1 MQRRILIVDDDP
13 SMCKMLEEDL
23 NRRGFSVCWKTSAEE
38 GFLELGKEDFDVVL
52 TDVRMPGTG
61 GIALCERIV
70 ADRPDVPVV
79 VLTAFGSL
87 DTAVS
92 ALRAGAYDFVT
103 KPVDLDSLAHR
114 LNQAVQH
121 RELLEKVEI
130 LSRAVEESQRFGE
143 LIGTSAPMK
152 RLYELLGRIA
162 DLESSVLLTGE
173 SGTGKE
179 VVARVLHKRS
189 HRSKGP
195 FVAMNCAAMPETLLE
210 SELFGHTSGAFTDAK
225 TARKGLFVQAHS
237 GTIFLDEIA
246 EMPLALQPKLL
257 RALEARMVRP
267 LGGDREVP
275 FDVRVIAATNRDLEA
290 AVEDGRF
297 REDLFYRIN
306 VIQVEVPSLRA
317 RGGDVLLLA
326 QHFVEEF
333 ARMTDKRVTG
343 ISEPAAQKLLSYT
356 WPGNVRELRN
366 CMERAVA
373 LTRYDKLVIEDLP
386 EKVRTHST
394 QPILL
399 GGDDPS
405 ELVSMDEVER
415 RYILHILDV
424 TEGNKTA
431 AATILG
437 FDRKTL
443 YRKLERYGLHK
454 DSQEPSD

>member
-1 MQRRILIVDDDP
+1 
-13 SMCKMLEEDL
+13 
-23 NRRGFSVCWKTSAEE
+23 
-38 GFLELGKEDFDVVL
+38 
-52 TDVRMPGTG
+52 
-61 GIALCERIV
+61 
-70 ADRPDVPVV
+70 
-79 VLTAFGSL
+79 
-87 DTAVS
+87 
-92 ALRAGAYDFVT
+92 
-103 KPVDLDSLAHR
+103 
-114 LNQAVQH
+114 
-121 RELLEKVEI
+121 LEKVKV
-130 LSRAVEESQRFGE
+130 LRRAVEESQRFEE
-143 LIGTSAPMK
+143 LVGTSGPMK

-179 VVARVLHKRS
+179 VAARALHKRS

-195 FVAMNCAAMPETLLE
+195 FVAINCAAMPETLLE

-237 GTIFLDEIA
+237 GTIFLDEIV
-246 EMPLALQPKLL
+246 EMPLALQPKFL
-257 RALEARMVRP
+257 RALEERTVRP

-275 FDVRVIAATNRDLEA
+275 FDVRVISATNRDPEA

-306 VIQVEVPSLRA
+306 VIQVEIPSLRS
-317 RGGDVLLLA
+317 RGSDVLLLA
-326 QHFVEEF
+326 QHFVADF
-333 ARMTDKRVTG
+333 AAMTGKRVTG
-343 ISEPAAQKLLSYT
+343 ISESAAGRLLSYA

-373 LTRYDKLVIEDLP
+373 LTRYDKLVIEDFP
-386 EKVRTHST
+386 EKIRANRSK
-394 QPILL
+394 PILL

-405 ELVSMDEVER
+405 ELVPMEEVER

-443 YRKLERYGLHK
+443 YRKLERYGIHK
-454 DSQEPSD
+454 DSQGPSD

>member
-13 SMCKMLEEDL
+13 SMCEMLEADL
-23 NRRGFSVCWKTSAEE
+23 SRRGFSVCWKTSAEE
-38 GFLELGKEDFDVVL
+38 GFAELGKEDFDVVL

-61 GIALCERIV
+61 GIALCERVV
-70 ADRPDVPVV
+70 ANRPDVPVV
-79 VLTAFGSL
+79 VFTAFGSL
-87 DTAVS
+87 DAAVG

-114 LNQAVQH
+114 LKQAVQH
-121 RELLEKVEI
+121 RELLERVEI

-143 LIGTSAPMK
+143 LLGTSAPMK
-152 RLYELLGRIA
+152 RMYELLERIA
-162 DLESSVLLTGE
+162 DLDSSVLLIGE

-179 VVARVLHKRS
+179 VAARALHKRS
-189 HRSKGP
+189 HRSEGP
-195 FVAMNCAAMPETLLE
+195 FVAINCAAMPETLLE

-225 TARKGLFVQAHS
+225 TARKGLFVQADS
-237 GTIFLDEIA
+237 GAIFLDEIV

-257 RALEARMVRP
+257 RALEERTVRP

-275 FDVRVIAATNRDLEA
+275 FDVRVLAATNRDLEA

-306 VIQVEVPSLRA
+306 VIQVEVPCLRA

-333 ARMTDKRVTG
+333 ARMTKNHVTG

-373 LTRYDKLVIEDLP
+373 LTCYDKLVIEDLP
-386 EKVRTHST
+386 EKIRAHST

-405 ELVSMDEVER
+405 ELVSMEEIER
-415 RYILHILDV
+415 RYILHVLDV

-431 AATILG
+431 AATVLG

-443 YRKLERYGLHK
+443 YRKLERYGIHK
-454 DSQEPSD
+454 DAQEPSD